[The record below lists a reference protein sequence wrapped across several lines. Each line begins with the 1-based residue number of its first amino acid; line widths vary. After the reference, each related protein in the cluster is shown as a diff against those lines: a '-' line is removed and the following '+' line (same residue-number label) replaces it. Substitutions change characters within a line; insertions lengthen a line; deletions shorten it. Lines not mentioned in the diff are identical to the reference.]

1 MLYQLNFIIN
11 YLQKKKQS
19 LLIKKNFFQRTA
31 ATISHYTKANEQSRF
46 LSATTYC
53 ELAVH
58 LLIFEKTSVLRQ
70 LYSYP
75 FAPIQIIAGDIR
87 KTIVFCVAGYL
98 MNAGHFQQKSRIDR
112 RFESRSQDGVVSLK
126 HGRLAHVRSQ
136 FSLFRRS
143 RTHKNLPPATFCT
156 SEHAFWLLFARCK
169 K

>member
-1 MLYQLNFIIN
+1 MEIFLICGKEQHFQLM
-11 YLQKKKQS
+11 QS
-19 LLIKKNFFQRTA
+19 QPIKKSIFQSTM
-31 ATISHYTKANEQSRF
+31 TPTSHCNKTNVQSRF

-58 LLIFEKTSVLRQ
+58 LFFFGKTSVLR
-70 LYSYP
+70 LHYGNP
-75 FAPIQIIAGDIR
+75 FAPIQSLFAGVLWAKPVSSR
-87 KTIVFCVAGYL
+87 AAGKLYKIFSGRAL
-98 MNAGHFQQKSRIDR
+98 NRG
-112 RFESRSQDGVVSLK
+112 SQGFAVSLK

-143 RTHKNLPPATFCT
+143 PTHKNLPPATFCT